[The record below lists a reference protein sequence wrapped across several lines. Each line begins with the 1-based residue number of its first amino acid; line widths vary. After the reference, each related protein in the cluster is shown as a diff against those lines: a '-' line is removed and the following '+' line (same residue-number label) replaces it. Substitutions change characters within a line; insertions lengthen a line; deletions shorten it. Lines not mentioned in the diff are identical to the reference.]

1 MIQKDVIIVGGGMSG
16 LTAAAYVARSGKNVL
31 LLEKNNK
38 CGGLV
43 NSFVKDG
50 FLFEGGA
57 RALLNAGIIFPML
70 RELQISLDFMPSPV
84 SVGIEDKVIHVERMD
99 DIAGYAAMLKATY
112 PDDPAQVDRL
122 ITVVQR
128 VMRDMEV
135 LYGVENPLF
144 RNFREDK
151 GYFLRHYLP
160 WFFKFAFTLYRI
172 GHMRGPVE
180 DFLAPILPNR
190 ALRDMVDQ
198 HFFRATPAF
207 FALSYF
213 YLYTDY
219 LYPRGGVG
227 QLAEKLTAKVLEL
240 GGEIQLKTRVARVD
254 AAQRRLEDEQGNLYA
269 YDDLI
274 WAADLKTL
282 YRVANFEGLPA
293 PTQERIEQQK
303 AAILASRGTD
313 SVFQVYLAV
322 DESPETFRRISH
334 GHFFYTPSRAGLG
347 ETHRSELKAMLQN
360 WAQVTRQD
368 VLSWLDRFCALNTYE
383 ISIPVLK
390 DPTAA
395 PPGKTGVIISTLFE
409 YDLVKKVLDDGW
421 YQEFKTAVEERMIA
435 VLAGSIYPGLDARVL
450 FRLSATPI
458 TIADTVGSSE
468 GAIVGWSFEQPIPV
482 VNSMLRINETVKTPI
497 PHVLQAGQWSYSPT
511 GVPTAILTGRLAV
524 DALPK

>member
-1 MIQKDVIIVGGGMSG
+1 
-16 LTAAAYVARSGKNVL
+16 
-31 LLEKNNK
+31 
-38 CGGLV
+38 
-43 NSFVKDG
+43 
-50 FLFEGGA
+50 
-57 RALLNAGIIFPML
+57 
-70 RELQISLDFMPSPV
+70 
-84 SVGIEDKVIHVERMD
+84 
-99 DIAGYAAMLKATY
+99 
-112 PDDPAQVDRL
+112 
-122 ITVVQR
+122 
-128 VMRDMEV
+128 
-135 LYGVENPLF
+135 
-144 RNFREDK
+144 
-151 GYFLRHYLP
+151 
-160 WFFKFAFTLYRI
+160 
-172 GHMRGPVE
+172 
-180 DFLAPILPNR
+180 
-190 ALRDMVDQ
+190 MVDQ